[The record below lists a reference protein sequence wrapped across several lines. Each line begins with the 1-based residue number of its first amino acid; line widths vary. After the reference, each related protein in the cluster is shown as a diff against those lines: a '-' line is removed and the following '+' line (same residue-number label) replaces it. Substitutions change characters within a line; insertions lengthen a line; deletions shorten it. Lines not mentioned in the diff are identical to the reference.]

1 MSTTVVVCEDSLL
14 QRAQLVRLLGEDA
27 DIEIVGEAASVPEA
41 VEVVAR
47 ERPDVVTMDLEMPGG
62 PPAVPGGIAAIR
74 EVLLAQPVPI
84 LVLSAFARERTDTL
98 AIEALDAGAVE
109 IFPKDLAWTADGAA
123 DLRRLVG
130 VLGRL
135 RLAARART
143 PVLPRPGVPGTPSG
157 APVIGL
163 VASTGGPTALRTV
176 LGGLEGLGVPI
187 LVVQHIHPEFVASF
201 ASWLEQTTDVPTRVA
216 GAGERPEAGVAYV
229 APAGAHLRLS
239 RGGALVL
246 DTEPELLSRPSG
258 DELLKSLAEH
268 AGADAVGAVLTGM
281 GEDGARG
288 LLAIRDR
295 GGATFAQDAASS
307 VVDGMPRAARE
318 LGAAGDV
325 LGLEDLAGAIAAAV
339 ARGRT

>member
-14 QRAQLVRLLGEDA
+14 QRAQLVRLLDEDPN
-27 DIEIVGEAASVPEA
+27 IEVVGEAASVPEA
-41 VEVVAR
+41 VEVVER

-62 PPAVPGGIAAIR
+62 PVDRPGGIAAIGEILQR
-74 EVLLAQPVPI
+74 QPVPI

-98 AIEALDAGAVE
+98 AIEALDAGAAE
-109 IFPKDLAWTADGAA
+109 IFPKDLAWTGDGAA

-135 RLAARART
+135 KLAARAR
-143 PVLPRPGVPGTPSG
+143 PPIARAPAAAGTPAG
-157 APVIGL
+157 APIVGI

-176 LGGLEGLGVPI
+176 LGGLSGIEVPI

-201 ASWLEQTTDVPTRVA
+201 ASWLEQTTELPTRVA
-216 GAGERPEAGVAYV
+216 EAGERPEPGTTYV

-246 DTEPELLSRPSG
+246 DTEPEMLSRPSG
-258 DELLKSLAEH
+258 DQLLGSMAEH
-268 AGADAVGAVLTGM
+268 AGADAIGAVLTGM

-288 LLAIRDR
+288 LLAIREQ
-295 GGATFAQDAASS
+295 GGLTFAQDAASS

-318 LGAAGDV
+318 LGAALEV
-325 LGLEDLAGAIAAAV
+325 LALDELPGAIAGAV
-339 ARGRT
+339 ARNRT